1 MTKKLVAFFC
11 LSSFCVG
18 GYATMEHVYVAILA
32 GGKGERLWPLSTIE
46 RPKPLLPFI
55 NGETLLDQT
64 IQRALPL
71 VDSPQNICIV
81 AGGGLETLIQQEVGD
96 RIGLMITEPCGRNTA
111 AAVLLAVEKI
121 YKRDPD
127 ALVVFLS
134 ADHFIPDAEPFQ
146 VMMRQAVE
154 YALQHQ
160 KIAIF
165 GLKPQY
171 PATGYGYIQT
181 GASEGKGFIVD
192 AFHEKPDLEQAQ
204 TYLKQSNM
212 FWNLGLFA
220 AQARV
225 WRAEFSTHAPEI
237 FGAMQRY
244 LDGSGSYQDITS
256 ISVDYALME
265 KSKNIVMFG
274 GNFAWYDVGN
284 VHAFLSLK
292 KEYAGQY
299 QDVINIQA
307 QNNLAQTKKKIVAC
321 IGVSDLCVVETD
333 DVLLIVHH
341 DKVELVK
348 QALSKVH
355 EMEKR

>member
-1 MTKKLVAFFC
+1 M
-11 LSSFCVG
+11 SFCVG
-18 GYATMEHVYVAILA
+18 GYASMEHVYVAILA
-32 GGKGERLWPLSTIE
+32 GGKGERLWPLSTVK

-55 NGETLLDQT
+55 NEETLLDQT
-64 IQRALPL
+64 IKRALPL
-71 VDSPQNICIV
+71 VQSQDNICIV
-81 AGGGLETLIQQEVGD
+81 AGGGLETLIEQEVGD
-96 RIGLMITEPCGRNTA
+96 RIGSIIVEPCGRNTA
-111 AAVLLAVEKI
+111 AAVLLTVEQI
-121 YKRDPD
+121 YKKDPH
-127 ALVVFLS
+127 ALIVFLS
-134 ADHFIPDAEPFQ
+134 ADHFIPDALPFQ
-146 VMMRQAVE
+146 AMMRQAIE
-154 YALQHQ
+154 YTMQHQ

-181 GASEGKGFIVD
+181 GSVEDKGFIVN

-204 TYLKQSNM
+204 KYLVQSNM

-244 LDGSGSYQDITS
+244 FDGSGSYQDITN

-265 KSKNIVMFG
+265 KSKNIVMFAG
-274 GNFAWYDVGN
+274 DFAWYDVGN
-284 VHAFLSLK
+284 VHAFLSLQ
-292 KEYAGQY
+292 KEHTGNA

-333 DVLLIVHH
+333 DVLLIVHNE
-341 DKVELVK
+341 KAELVK

-355 EMEKR
+355 ELEKR

>member
-1 MTKKLVAFFC
+1 MTRKLVAFLC
-11 LSSFCVG
+11 LSSFFG
-18 GYATMEHVYVAILA
+18 EGYTTMEHVYVAILA
-32 GGKGERLWPLSTIE
+32 GGKGERLWPLSTVD

-71 VDSPQNICIV
+71 VDSPKNICIV
-81 AGGGLETLIQQEVGD
+81 AGAGLEALIQKEVGD
-96 RIGLMITEPCGRNTA
+96 RIGFMITEPCGRNTA
-111 AAVLLAVEKI
+111 AAVLLAVEQI
-121 YKRDPD
+121 YRRDPD
-127 ALVVFLS
+127 ALVLFLS
-134 ADHFIPDAEPFQ
+134 ADHFIPDPVPFQ
-146 VMMRQAVE
+146 AMMRHAID
-154 YALQHQ
+154 YTKQHQ

-165 GLKPQY
+165 GLKPQF

-181 GASEGKGFIVD
+181 GVPEEQGFIVD

-204 TYLKQSNM
+204 KYVKQSNM

-220 AQARV
+220 AQASV
-225 WRAEFSTHAPEI
+225 WRAEFSANSPEI
-237 FGAMQRY
+237 FAGMQRY
-244 LDGSGSYQDITS
+244 LDGNGSYQDITS

-284 VHAFLSLK
+284 LHAFLSLK
-292 KEYAGQY
+292 KIYGGQY

-321 IGVSDLCVVETD
+321 IGVSNICIIETA
-333 DVLLIVHH
+333 DVLVIAHN
-341 DKVELVK
+341 DEVERVK
-348 QALSKVH
+348 QALGKVN
-355 EMEKR
+355 EMEAR

>member
-1 MTKKLVAFFC
+1 MTRKLVAFLC
-11 LSSFCVG
+11 LSSFFG
-18 GYATMEHVYVAILA
+18 EGYTTMEHVYVAILA
-32 GGKGERLWPLSTIE
+32 GGKGERLWPLSTVD

-64 IQRALPL
+64 IQRASSL
-71 VDSPQNICIV
+71 VDSPNNICIV
-81 AGGGLETLIQQEVGD
+81 AGAGLETLIQQEVGD
-96 RIGLMITEPCGRNTA
+96 RIGFMVTEPCGRNTA
-111 AAVLLAVEKI
+111 AAVLLAVEHI
-121 YKRDPD
+121 YQRDPD
-127 ALVVFLS
+127 ALVLFLS
-134 ADHFIPDAEPFQ
+134 ADHFIPDPVPFHA
-146 VMMRQAVE
+146 MMQQAID
-154 YALQHQ
+154 YTMRNK

-181 GASEGKGFIVD
+181 GAAAEQGFIVD

-204 TYLKQSNM
+204 KYVTQSNM

-220 AQARV
+220 AQVRV
-225 WRAEFSTHAPEI
+225 WRDEFSTYSSDI
-237 FGAMQRY
+237 FSGMQRY

-265 KSKNIVMFG
+265 KSKNTVMFG

-284 VHAFLSLK
+284 MYAFLSLQK
-292 KEYAGQY
+292 TYGGQY

-307 QNNLAQTKKKIVAC
+307 ENNLAQTKKKIVAC
-321 IGVSDLCVVETD
+321 IGVSDVCVVETD

-348 QALSKVH
+348 QALGKVH